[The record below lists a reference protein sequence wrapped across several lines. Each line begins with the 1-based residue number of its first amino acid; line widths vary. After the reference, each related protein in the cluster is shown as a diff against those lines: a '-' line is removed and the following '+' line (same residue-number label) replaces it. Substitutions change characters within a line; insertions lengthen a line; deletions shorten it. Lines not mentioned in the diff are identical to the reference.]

1 MINLLNIKNIIF
13 DLGGV
18 ILNIDYQ
25 LTAKE
30 FRKLGFA
37 DYNNLFTKLN
47 QNKIFDLLET
57 GKISPDFFLNEL
69 KKISTKDIS
78 NNDLINAWNAM
89 LLDFPKK
96 RIEILKIL
104 KNKYRTFLLS
114 NTNEI
119 HLKAYNKTL
128 FDTFGIN
135 DLSEILEKEYYS
147 HIIGMR
153 KPDLEIFEFVLNENN
168 LIPEETLFI
177 DDSPQ
182 HIDAARK
189 LGIKA
194 YHLKDDETICDLF
207 NSKNKSYL

>member
-1 MINLLNIKNIIF
+1 MINLSNIKNIIF

-25 LTAKE
+25 LTANE
-30 FRKLGFA
+30 FKKLGFN
-37 DYNNLFTKLN
+37 DYNSLFTKLS

-57 GKISPDFFLNEL
+57 GKISPKDFITEL
-69 KKISTKDIS
+69 KNLSDKNISSQEI
-78 NNDLINAWNAM
+78 IYAWNAM

-96 RIEILKIL
+96 RIEILKSL

-114 NTNEI
+114 NTNSI
-119 HLKAYNKTL
+119 HLEAYNKTL
-128 FDTFGIN
+128 KDTFGIS

-153 KPDLEIFEFVLNENN
+153 KPDLEIFKFVLTKNN
-168 LIPEETLFI
+168 LKPNETLFI

-182 HIDAARK
+182 HIEAAKK
-189 LGIKA
+189 LGIIA
-194 YHLKDDETICDLF
+194 YHLTNNETICDLF
-207 NSKNKSYL
+207 V